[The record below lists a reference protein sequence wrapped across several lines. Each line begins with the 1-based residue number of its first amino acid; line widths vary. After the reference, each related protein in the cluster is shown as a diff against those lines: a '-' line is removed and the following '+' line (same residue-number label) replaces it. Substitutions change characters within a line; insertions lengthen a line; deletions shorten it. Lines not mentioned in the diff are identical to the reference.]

1 MKNQFSPLIL
11 CSLLNL
17 YDMRFDTTNKA
28 TFASAVLTVSILSL
42 LSISLAVL
50 CCITCR
56 QARNMNRESLNEF
69 INKYPKFY
77 EGLKV
82 GDASKIKRLTV
93 VWTPLYFIRLSV
105 TYVVLL
111 SLKNYPALQVICLL
125 VISVV
130 Q

>member
-1 MKNQFSPLIL
+1 
-11 CSLLNL
+11 
-17 YDMRFDTTNKA
+17 
-28 TFASAVLTVSILSL
+28 
-42 LSISLAVL
+42 
-50 CCITCR
+50 
-56 QARNMNRESLNEF
+56 MNRESLNEF

-82 GDASKIKRLTV
+82 GDSSKIKRLTV

-111 SLKNYPALQVICLL
+111 SLKNYPAFQVICLL